1 MIFYQNEEVITGGKT
16 WNLGRRREGGSGG
29 EGWVSQDASQ
39 ARRIETHTQR
49 DRAQERNSGR
59 GDLDNWPS
67 VRLLSDKFGESKH
80 TCWEGLGAGG
90 KGDDRG

>member
-1 MIFYQNEEVITGGKT
+1 MIKGGHVPRKGDT
-16 WNLGRRREGGSGG
+16 R
-29 EGWVSQDASQ
+29 
-39 ARRIETHTQR
+39 RRIETHTQR

-90 KGDDRG
+90 EGDDRG